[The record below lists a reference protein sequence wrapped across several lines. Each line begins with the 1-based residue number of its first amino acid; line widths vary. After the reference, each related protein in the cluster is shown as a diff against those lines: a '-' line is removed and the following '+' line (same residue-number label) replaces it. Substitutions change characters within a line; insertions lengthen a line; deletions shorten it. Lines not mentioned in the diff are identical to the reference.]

1 MNMMRLIEESA
12 GVGSL
17 TRNTSTPVSITSI
30 ASIDVRYRI
39 SRYQGFM
46 EDSGLPIPGLYRIEG
61 TVDLD
66 SDADSS
72 SWASW
77 IDAPVTLRLEDGRSL
92 QITVVDKTGRVLS
105 EGHGPMKC
113 MCC

>member
-1 MNMMRLIEESA
+1 MKMMRLIEESA
-12 GVGSL
+12 GLGSL
-17 TRNTSTPVSITSI
+17 TRNTSNPVAIE
-30 ASIDVRYRI
+30 VRYRI

-46 EDSGLPIPGLYRIEG
+46 EGSGLPIPGLYRIEG
-61 TVDLD
+61 AVDLT
-66 SDADSS
+66 SDANSS
-72 SWASW
+72 AW

-92 QITVVDKTGRVLS
+92 QITVVDRAGRVLS